1 MDLTF
6 YIDWLGDRGVEF
18 AGGLA
23 VGLAFGFFAQRSQF
37 CLRAATVEFWRGSP
51 GAKLA
56 IWLLVFFTALA
67 GTQALLF
74 SGLLDKASVRQ
85 LSATGSLSGAIV
97 GGLMFGVGMVLARGC
112 ASRLLVLSATGNMR
126 AFMSGLLLT
135 IVAQASL
142 GGVLSPLRMEIAG
155 WGPISGGARDL
166 LGGSPQW
173 LGIVI
178 GVFGLAGAAA
188 WAARCEIGRWAWA
201 GGIGVGLAIV
211 GGWAFTAGLAAQ
223 SFELIAVKSVSFT
236 GPSADTLMSLVDRPQ
251 PDLGFDLGLVPG
263 VFAGSMIG
271 AFLGGDIRIQGFN
284 ESTGMLR
291 YIIGAVL
298 MGFGSMLAAGCAVG
312 AGVTGGSVMALTA
325 WLALLCMWIGAGLA
339 DFVVDRGGGRLLSE
353 RRAVK
358 A

>member
-1 MDLTF
+1 M
-6 YIDWLGDRGVEF
+6 
-18 AGGLA
+18 
-23 VGLAFGFFAQRSQF
+23 
-37 CLRAATVEFWRGSP
+37 
-51 GAKLA
+51 
-56 IWLLVFFTALA
+56 
-67 GTQALLF
+67 
-74 SGLLDKASVRQ
+74 
-85 LSATGSLSGAIV
+85 
-97 GGLMFGVGMVLARGC
+97 
-112 ASRLLVLSATGNMR
+112 
-126 AFMSGLLLT
+126 
-135 IVAQASL
+135 
-142 GGVLSPLRMEIAG
+142 
-155 WGPISGGARDL
+155 
-166 LGGSPQW
+166 
-173 LGIVI
+173 I

-263 VFAGSMIG
+263 VFVGSMIG
-271 AFLGGDIRIQGFN
+271 AFLGGDIRIQGFD
-284 ESTGMLR
+284 ETTGMLR